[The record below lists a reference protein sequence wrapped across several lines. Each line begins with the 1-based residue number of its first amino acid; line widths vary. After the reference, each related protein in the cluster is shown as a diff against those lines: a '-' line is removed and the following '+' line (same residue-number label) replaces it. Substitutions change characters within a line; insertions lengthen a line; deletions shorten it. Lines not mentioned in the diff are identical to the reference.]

1 MQEQQFDAKH
11 YLSLITKKKFLF
23 VIIALTV
30 MTAAVVASYV
40 MPKKYEAKS
49 TVFIEKNVIAELV
62 KGIAVTPSMED
73 KLKVLGYALN
83 SRTINLKVIKDL
95 DLDVKAKS
103 DREIEELINNFQK
116 NTNISMKEDNNLFT
130 ISVQNEDPKVA
141 RDYVNTLINRY
152 IEENLSSKREESF
165 GASRFLG
172 EQISSFKERVD
183 KAEEAVLNYK
193 REHPQVIGVE
203 EGAVLNDIRSSEQ
216 KLDEVRARI
225 SHLEALRNV
234 ARKSSSSKVKISAL
248 QKNLDD
254 LRLRYTEN
262 YPEII
267 RLKEEIEELKSS
279 ARSRSGSDD
288 LPLSDQQEIEK
299 VQSELRSLR
308 SYEASI
314 QRDIGSNRALLQRIP
329 AANSTLQELES
340 QKNKERELYEELIS
354 RHGKSEVSQQME
366 VQDKATTFR
375 IVDPAVLPIKP
386 VSPNRIRII
395 LMGIIG
401 GIAIAFGA
409 VFGLDQLDQS
419 VKSQDSLKG
428 LGVPVLAVIPVISNP
443 IDVLKSKKNDLRLYR
458 FAGVYF
464 SVILAILIMEV
475 MDISLIDKL
484 ISKIQGA
491 L

>member
-1 MQEQQFDAKH
+1 
-11 YLSLITKKKFLF
+11 
-23 VIIALTV
+23 
-30 MTAAVVASYV
+30 
-40 MPKKYEAKS
+40 
-49 TVFIEKNVIAELV
+49 
-62 KGIAVTPSMED
+62 
-73 KLKVLGYALN
+73 
-83 SRTINLKVIKDL
+83 
-95 DLDVKAKS
+95 
-103 DREIEELINNFQK
+103 
-116 NTNISMKEDNNLFT
+116 
-130 ISVQNEDPKVA
+130 
-141 RDYVNTLINRY
+141 
-152 IEENLSSKREESF
+152 
-165 GASRFLG
+165 
-172 EQISSFKERVD
+172 
-183 KAEEAVLNYK
+183 
-193 REHPQVIGVE
+193 
-203 EGAVLNDIRSSEQ
+203 
-216 KLDEVRARI
+216 
-225 SHLEALRNV
+225 LEALRNV

-419 VKSQDSLKG
+419 VKNQDSLKG

-443 IDVLKSKKNDLRLYR
+443 IEVIKNKKNDLRLYR
-458 FAGVYF
+458 FAGAYF